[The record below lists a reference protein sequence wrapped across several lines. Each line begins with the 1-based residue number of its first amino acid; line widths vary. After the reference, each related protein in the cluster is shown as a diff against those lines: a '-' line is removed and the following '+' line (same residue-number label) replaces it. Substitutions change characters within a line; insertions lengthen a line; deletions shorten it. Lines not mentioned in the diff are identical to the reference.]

1 MIVVAAGVMIVPA
14 SMLEAQTITGRAS
27 VIDGDTLELAGQR
40 IRLHGVDSPESGQ
53 TCTRSNGENWHCGQ
67 AAAFALMNKMGTA
80 PITCEQTDTD
90 VYGRIVAI
98 CIQAGD
104 DLNAWLV
111 AEGWAV
117 AYRDFSNDYV
127 PQEEAARTA
136 RRGIWD
142 GDFVQPAQY
151 RARSNPAPT
160 PAPEPQRGECN
171 IKGNISQRTSERIY
185 HVPGGQFYEATV
197 IDPSNGERWFCSE
210 QEARQAGWRR
220 SQR

>member
-1 MIVVAAGVMIVPA
+1 
-14 SMLEAQTITGRAS
+14 
-27 VIDGDTLELAGQR
+27 
-40 IRLHGVDSPESGQ
+40 
-53 TCTRSNGENWHCGQ
+53 
-67 AAAFALMNKMGTA
+67 MNKMGTA

-98 CIQAGD
+98 CTQSGE

-117 AYRDFSNDYV
+117 AYRDFSDDYV

-151 RARSNPAPT
+151 RAQTNPAPT
-160 PAPEPQRGECN
+160 RAPEPQRRECD
-171 IKGNISQRTSERIY
+171 IKGNISLNTGERIY
-185 HVPGGQFYEATV
+185 HVPGGEFYGPTV
-197 IDPSNGERWFCSE
+197 ISPQHGERWFCSE
-210 QEARQAGWRR
+210 QEARAAGWRR
-220 SQR
+220 SRR